1 MDPQLAQ
8 HETIGGLIGGIL
20 TDLKTLLREEIAL
33 ARIEIREQAGKAR
46 AAALSFGVAAAG
58 LLFGLAFLL
67 IAVATAISELLG
79 WPLWAGFLIVG
90 VLMSLVGFVSL
101 SFGRRRIRSLQAFPT
116 ETVTTLKENSEWIA
130 KRLSSVRK

>member
-1 MDPQLAQ
+1 MDPELAQ
-8 HETIGGLIGGIL
+8 HETFGGLISGIL

-58 LLFGLAFLL
+58 FLFGLAFLL
-67 IAVATAISELLG
+67 IAIATAISEQLG
-79 WPLWAGFLIVG
+79 WPSWAGFLIVG
-90 VLMSLVGFVSL
+90 LLMSIVGFVSL
-101 SFGRRRIRSLQAFPT
+101 SFGRRQIRTLQPLPT

>member
-1 MDPQLAQ
+1 MDPELAQ
-8 HETIGGLIGGIL
+8 HETFVGLIRGIL
-20 TDLKTLLREEIAL
+20 TDMKTLLREEIAL

-46 AAALSFGVAAAG
+46 SAALSFGIAAAG

-67 IAVATAISELLG
+67 IAIATAISEQLG
-79 WPLWAGFLIVG
+79 WPSWAGFLIVG
-90 VLMSLVGFVSL
+90 LLLSIVGFVALSL
-101 SFGRRRIRSLQAFPT
+101 GRRRVRTLQPFPT